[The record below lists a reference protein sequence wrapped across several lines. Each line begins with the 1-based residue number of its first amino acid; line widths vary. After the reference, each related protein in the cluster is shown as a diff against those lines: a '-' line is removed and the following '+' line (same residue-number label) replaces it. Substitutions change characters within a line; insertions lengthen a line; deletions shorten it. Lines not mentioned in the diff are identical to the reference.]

1 MLNPGEVHVWCA
13 RPEELGGDAEGRRL
27 LAPEELERAARYRFE
42 CHRRIAVATRVL
54 LRTVLSRY
62 EAVPPGDWRF
72 VVDEHGRPTIA
83 EGGGSLRFSLSNT
96 DGLVACAVARGVD
109 LGVDVERLR
118 RRAPLEVADRFFA
131 PAEVAALRALPERAR
146 HRRFFDYWTLKE
158 SYIKARGLGLALP
171 LEKFSISFHEGSPRI
186 EIDPSLG
193 DDGAS
198 WQLAQQKPTR
208 EHVLSLCVR
217 KPGKLDA
224 RVVLLRIERQS
235 HGRHDRSLLPAD
247 AAPQRT

>member
-1 MLNPGEVHVWCA
+1 MLNAGEVHVWCA
-13 RPEELGGDAEGRRL
+13 RPETLGGDAESGRL
-27 LAPEELERAARYRFE
+27 LAPDELERAARHRFE
-42 CHRRIAVATRVL
+42 RHRRIAVATRVL

-72 VVDEHGRPTIA
+72 VVDEHGRPKIA
-83 EGGGSLRFSLSNT
+83 EGGGSLRFSVSNT
-96 DGLVACAVARGVD
+96 DGLVACAVARGAD

-118 RRAPLEVADRFFA
+118 RKAPLEVADRFFA

-146 HRRFFDYWTLKE
+146 HHRFFDYWTLKE
-158 SYIKARGLGLALP
+158 SYVKARGLGLALP
-171 LEKFSISFHEGSPRI
+171 LQKFSVFLHEGPPRI

-198 WQLAQQKPTR
+198 WQLAQLRPTQ

-217 KPGKLDA
+217 RPGKLDA
-224 RVVLLRIERQS
+224 KVVLQW
-235 HGRHDRSLLPAD
+235 HPD
-247 AAPQRT
+247 ARVTAETHP